1 VTALAV
7 TAVVAVGLGSA
18 TGVVPFELVRIPSD
32 SMAPT
37 LEPGDHVVLD
47 HRGRAVSRGDLVVV
61 PDPQDGTLIVKRVV
75 AVGGD
80 MVGISDGVLEVDGR
94 AVDEPY
100 ADRSLESGVYYG
112 PYPVPDGRLF
122 LLGDHRAVSVDSRAF
137 GPVPRLRWCGGTVHV
152 EAGSAAEQVPAG
164 TNVAGNVGATE
175 PEATQTA
182 AATPLT
188 TANLTTI
195 AYSPSRVRP
204 IGHIGPH
211 AGAWAAP
218 AADRGGGVGA
228 PAPGGSSQRVPRG
241 PSVWGPTGRSIEAVR
256 RSRSGRSCALVSSHV
271 GPEPGRRS
279 VPAPGPTAVPDTA

>member
-1 VTALAV
+1 VGDRRSRLTRPRFGTVVTALAV

-100 ADRSLESGVYYG
+100 ADRSLENGVYYG

-137 GPVPRLRWCGGTVHV
+137 GPVPATDVVGTVDV
-152 EAGSAAEQVPAG
+152 RVWPRPGSLDEPA
-164 TNVAGNVGATE
+164 
-175 PEATQTA
+175 
-182 AATPLT
+182 
-188 TANLTTI
+188 
-195 AYSPSRVRP
+195 R
-204 IGHIGPH
+204 
-211 AGAWAAP
+211 
-218 AADRGGGVGA
+218 
-228 PAPGGSSQRVPRG
+228 
-241 PSVWGPTGRSIEAVR
+241 
-256 RSRSGRSCALVSSHV
+256 
-271 GPEPGRRS
+271 
-279 VPAPGPTAVPDTA
+279 